1 MPRDGDYVYAKDP
14 RAVLKKKHA
23 AKAQDPI
30 AVLKKK
36 LAAKAYRK
44 THSNAEENSYATYC
58 PDESSNPKGGLGT
71 CLGDLYSISWME
83 DWSFLSELF
92 VILSPQVLK
101 RTGNRTNTYSSHV
114 MQYVNTT
121 LRRDFLSAFVAS
133 NVFPHKSTSTE
144 EVSSPSVSGV
154 VDQRDANL
162 LHFRN
167 NGPVGSLEKLK
178 AKRQLDDEIS
188 RRKHVDC
195 SINQIGKLLFGQ
207 KKSLKV
213 LNNVRSPGQAVV
225 DDWHCLKKLLRPSI
239 YIFTEIL

>member
-1 MPRDGDYVYAKDP
+1 MEKSLDLPEILNIHYILCSAMPRDGDYVYAKDP

-44 THSNAEENSYATYC
+44 T
-58 PDESSNPKGGLGT
+58 
-71 CLGDLYSISWME
+71 
-83 DWSFLSELF
+83 
-92 VILSPQVLK
+92 VLK

-144 EVSSPSVSGV
+144 EVSSPSVSGY
-154 VDQRDANL
+154 
-162 LHFRN
+162 HS
-167 NGPVGSLEKLK
+167 GPVGSLEKLK